1 MNPETAVDQ
10 AREQRRGVPI
20 SPAWWLALC
29 GGVLF
34 LFILV
39 PVVALVYRA
48 LEAVFAGAQVSQ
60 SAVLDAL
67 QLSLVTTFSSMV
79 FIAALG
85 TPLAYILA
93 RYSFPGKGIVDTV
106 LDVPIVLP
114 PAVAGLALLMAFG
127 RQGVLGGALHAA
139 GIDVAFTTVA
149 VVMAQVFVAAPFYV
163 KSAKTGFST
172 VNPELERVSYTLG
185 VSRSSTFRRVTLPLA
200 LPALAGGAVMA
211 WARALGEFGAT
222 IMFAGSL
229 QGKTQTMPLAIYAG
243 LESGLGPALVLSLI
257 LVVASFSVLLVFK
270 ILSGRTVGAV

>member
-1 MNPETAVDQ
+1 M
-10 AREQRRGVPI
+10 RI
-20 SPAWWLALC
+20 SPAWWMALC

-39 PVVALVYRA
+39 PVVALVFRA
-48 LEAVFAGAQVSQ
+48 LEAVFAGTEVSQ
-60 SAVLDAL
+60 SVVFDAL
-67 QLSLVTTFSSMV
+67 QLSLATTLSSMV
-79 FIAALG
+79 LIAALG
-85 TPLAYILA
+85 TPLAYLLA
-93 RYSFPGKGIVDTV
+93 RRSFPGKGIVDAII
-106 LDVPIVLP
+106 DVPMVLP

-127 RQGVLGGALHAA
+127 RQGALGGAVQAA
-139 GIDVAFTTVA
+139 GIDVAFTTAA

-163 KSAKTGFST
+163 RAAKAGFAAVS
-172 VNPELERVSYTLG
+172 PELERVSYTLG
-185 VSRSSTFRRVTLPLA
+185 ISRFSTFRRVTLPLA

-257 LVVASFSVLLVFK
+257 LVVVSFCVLLVFK
-270 ILSGRTVGAV
+270 FLAGRSVGAV